1 VRAVITVAMPDQ
13 DVLRHFPEAT
23 TLAVLDA
30 ALVAVELALREEH
43 PAIDDVP
50 LDPEHDISSAFLTA
64 HLILTRAVE
73 LRDLV
78 HLYSA
83 AIHRAV
89 RYHFEPDP
97 DDLIT

>member
-1 VRAVITVAMPDQ
+1 VIAVVTVAMPDQ

-43 PAIDDVP
+43 PTVDDVP

-64 HLILTRAVE
+64 HLILTRAIE

-78 HLYSA
+78 HIYSA
-83 AIHRAV
+83 AIHRSV
-89 RYHFEPDP
+89 RFHFEPDP